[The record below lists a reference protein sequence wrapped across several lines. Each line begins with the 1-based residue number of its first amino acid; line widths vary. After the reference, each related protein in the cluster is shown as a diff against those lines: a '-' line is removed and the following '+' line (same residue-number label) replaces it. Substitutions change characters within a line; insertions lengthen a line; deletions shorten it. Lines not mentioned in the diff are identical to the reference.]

1 MARLPIPG
9 SDDNTWGDI
18 LNEYLEVAHENDG
31 TLKDTGILSTKAP
44 LANPT
49 FTGIVNVP
57 NPTTGGAA
65 ATKAYVDSVASGSS
79 TPDADGGTKG
89 KVKLTGDLSGTADSP
104 TVPGLSNKVDVST
117 TVNGHALSANITVSK
132 SDVGLGSVTNDAQLK
147 IAANLSDI
155 NSTSTARTNLGLG
168 SIATLSAPSGTVVG
182 TSDTQALTN
191 KRITPRVTTITS
203 SATPTINTDN
213 CDAVSITAQAVAIT
227 SMTSNLSGTPSN
239 FDKLI
244 IRIKDDGTARAISWG
259 ASFESKGVTLP
270 TTTTAGKVS
279 TIGFFYDTVTS
290 KWGCVAAV
298 TEA

>member
-132 SDVGLGSVTNDAQLK
+132 SDVGLSNVNNK
-147 IAANLSDI
+147 IG
-155 NSTSTARTNLGLG
+155 R
-168 SIATLSAPSGTVVG
+168 
-182 TSDTQALTN
+182 
-191 KRITPRVTTITS
+191 
-203 SATPTINTDN
+203 
-213 CDAVSITAQAVAIT
+213 
-227 SMTSNLSGTPSN
+227 
-239 FDKLI
+239 
-244 IRIKDDGTARAISWG
+244 
-259 ASFESKGVTLP
+259 E
-270 TTTTAGKVS
+270 
-279 TIGFFYDTVTS
+279 
-290 KWGCVAAV
+290 
-298 TEA
+298 